1 MVIPRLRNGSAV
13 GRQSPFLKEDGE
25 RIGRKAAQRMVCRI
39 ENEFSAASDGTKLA
53 DGQGIAIALGVM
65 VQHAVALKIPRVIH
79 IVIVGGVFPHLN
91 GRVFDNIFQV
101 NGAVPLGTGI
111 YLPIRYH
118 VISSGMVSF
127 YFLYSTPVT
136 TMQRLT
142 ANHLYLFFV
151 LLYSVISIRL
161 PSGSRIQLS

>member
-1 MVIPRLRNGSAV
+1 
-13 GRQSPFLKEDGE
+13 
-25 RIGRKAAQRMVCRI
+25 MVCRVK
-39 ENEFSAASDGTKLA
+39 NEFSAASDGTKLA

-118 VISSGMVSF
+118 VISSGMVIFFCIPLRSLQYSASQQTTSISF
-127 YFLYSTPVT
+127 SSCFIPLFLSGYLRGQGYNSRNN
-136 TMQRLT
+136 RLRSPWGRLSPDSRPC
-142 ANHLYLFFV
+142 AAAL
-151 LLYSVISIRL
+151 SIHPPPAGCPR
-161 PSGSRIQLS
+161 